1 MIKKNIGDN
10 VVLSGKDYKQSTAR
24 VVPSTYELAE
34 DGDKQ
39 IYIRQG
45 ASGVS
50 LSLESLKDIIYWAEK
65 NEN

>member
-1 MIKKNIGDN
+1 MINKKIGEQTM
-10 VVLSGKDYKQSTAR
+10 LSGNDYKQSLAR

-65 NEN
+65 E